1 MEAKDIPDYMKL
13 LAMERDVLRSLRDI
27 NAKHFC
33 KYITVGQTD
42 RFRFLIMSLIG
53 KSLEDLKKASGHGTG
68 RSKQFS
74 LHTSLYVGIE
84 TLESIQELHKIG

>member
-1 MEAKDIPDYMKL
+1 MKL
-13 LAMERDVLRSLRDI
+13 LAMERDVLRALRDI

-53 KSLEDLKKASGHGTG
+53 KSLDDLKKAVGTG
-68 RSKQFS
+68 EGRNKQFS
-74 LHTSLYVGIE
+74 LHTSIFIGIE